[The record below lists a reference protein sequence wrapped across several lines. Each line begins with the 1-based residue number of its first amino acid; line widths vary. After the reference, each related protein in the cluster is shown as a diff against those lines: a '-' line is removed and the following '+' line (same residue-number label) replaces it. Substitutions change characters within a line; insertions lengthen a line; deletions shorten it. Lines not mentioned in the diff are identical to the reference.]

1 MKKLIIFA
9 AIAVLTA
16 ALCVSCKQKNKD
28 IELLQNFVEEINSQP
43 GKDLAN
49 PDNIYQNNLFNFDYW
64 TPENP
69 DARYRQLGYYTQ
81 ALGYTFSPYAADS
94 VKSALSKKLTEP
106 GMQKLVKILSRNSI
120 GLQYVYEMEGNEMT
134 VVFTPSEL
142 STQQN
147 Q

>member
-49 PDNIYQNNLFNFDYW
+49 GTVLTKCEYKQGDSLF
-64 TPENP
+64 TPQRAERK
-69 DARYRQLGYYTQ
+69 ARQ
-81 ALGYTFSPYAADS
+81 
-94 VKSALSKKLTEP
+94 KLT
-106 GMQKLVKILSRNSI
+106 
-120 GLQYVYEMEGNEMT
+120 
-134 VVFTPSEL
+134 
-142 STQQN
+142 STHT
-147 Q
+147 

>member
-49 PDNIYQNNLFNFDYW
+49 GTVLTKCEYKQGDSLF
-64 TPENP
+64 T
-69 DARYRQLGYYTQ
+69 YRIKVSDDR
-81 ALGYTFSPYAADS
+81 FSNVAADS
-94 VKSALSKKLTEP
+94 VKSTLSKKLTEA
-106 GMQKLVKILSRNSI
+106 
-120 GLQYVYEMEGNEMT
+120 GNAETCKDT
-134 VVFTPSEL
+134 VAQFYRTSVCLRDGRQRDDRSVHSF
-142 STQQN
+142 
-147 Q
+147 

>member
-16 ALCVSCKQKNKD
+16 TLCVSCKQKNKD

-49 PDNIYQNNLFNFDYW
+49 GTVLTKCEYKQGDSLF
-64 TPENP
+64 T
-69 DARYRQLGYYTQ
+69 YRIKVSDDR
-81 ALGYTFSPYAADS
+81 FSNVAADS
-94 VKSALSKKLTEP
+94 VMSTLSKKLTEP

>member
-1 MKKLIIFA
+1 MGKEHF
-9 AIAVLTA
+9 VLK
-16 ALCVSCKQKNKD
+16 CQNISFC
-28 IELLQNFVEEINSQP
+28 ELYV
-43 GKDLAN
+43 
-49 PDNIYQNNLFNFDYW
+49 
-64 TPENP
+64 
-69 DARYRQLGYYTQ
+69 
-81 ALGYTFSPYAADS
+81 AADS
-94 VKSALSKKLTEP
+94 VKSTLSKKLTEP

>member
-1 MKKLIIFA
+1 MKKLIIFD

-49 PDNIYQNNLFNFDYW
+49 GTVLTRCEYKQDD
-64 TPENP
+64 
-69 DARYRQLGYYTQ
+69 R
-81 ALGYTFSPYAADS
+81 FSNVAADS
-94 VKSALSKKLTEP
+94 VKSTLSKKLTEP